1 MVITN
6 KPESLSPLRIF
17 LCYAADDRST
27 VRLLYRRLR
36 ADGIIPWFDQEE
48 VLPGQDWSRQTLE
61 AVRTSDVI
69 MVCLSTMFL
78 VRSRSHS
85 SEVRLMLE
93 SALERPEGSVLFI
106 PLHLEACE
114 LPEPIASLAH
124 RHEPLF
130 FDRQG
135 YEQLLQALQ
144 EYARQR
150 KVPLT
155 HSEAFAEGP
164 PDVESQLR
172 ARVNAPTL
180 RASLVSIRH
189 VVEYIWNAEAARI
202 IQDGTDHGPDYCKRL
217 MGFAARLLEANDGRN
232 LSDHEMYLL
241 LAGIYLHDIGMQ
253 CDVVALPKVRE
264 RAEQMGARFDVTFPT
279 GSPPTSYD
287 YDVAQQKE
295 IRKNH
300 HYLSAAWIEYA
311 SQTGETDLGP
321 AAMTIPRDLVDDLV
335 DVCQYHTGLPITDC
349 PLTFKFDPGGR
360 KQLVVALLRLA
371 SELDI
376 EVNRV
381 SIETINRYVL
391 DPRNVAYWWLHSRS
405 RAIFTA
411 RNVVRLIT
419 FLHVD
424 DARQYGS
431 FVHDAFITE
440 FQSRNAPVLSIL
452 RMNGIPIHIDTDS
465 GVEAYEREDVLPAEV
480 VQAFQAI
487 QQRGPLLDLA
497 DEVRT
502 WLRATRYE
510 VTLPQPCE
518 EATVE
523 MLAKIDLGTVRQ
535 HVRVRCVS
543 GQIKVAHLEALEKT
557 LDRRTPQGWLISDR
571 RVPDVVRQ
579 RGDEEEYDAVE
590 IFTLAEFL
598 QQQIWGPYFDA
609 LTALVE
615 KERLL
620 NLYVDLR
627 CYKQEFGPGDRETVK
642 KRYESLDD
650 YVDIWLNERGK
661 SHLTI
666 LGAFGTG
673 KTWFCRHY
681 ADRQLKRYLKDPV
694 HERLPLLITLR
705 DFARTTS
712 MQQLIND
719 ALLET
724 YKLPLI
730 GSAFKVFEEVN
741 RCGKLLLILD
751 GFDEMSRQE
760 EYQTVVDTFWKL
772 ADLVAENSKVLLT
785 SRTEYFRWSRASGP
799 LVGSGE
805 HERRMI
811 MLAPPRF
818 EVLYLEPFHDE
829 QVRRVITLR
838 LGAKEGPALAQ
849 RLLQSPR
856 LAEMARKPG
865 QIELLLAALQEGG
878 ETSLERPAHVYL
890 YATNALLLRNIGT
903 QRTFSTTADKLY
915 FLCELAWEMIR
926 SGELKFHYS
935 DIPHRIRAFFGERVQ
950 NQYELD
956 TWDYD
961 LRHQTLLRRNAAGY
975 YEFAHKSLAE
985 YFVAYKFAA
994 ELGSLAQTFLDV
1006 YCGTETRLC
1015 ELAIPQKTMG
1025 ELAETFGA
1033 VALKD
1038 YQHSAIG
1045 DLLPGMMAD
1054 HATERLWRIIAETH
1068 KKTPEQVRY
1077 IGGNAATLLR
1087 MLGEAFAG
1095 ADLAHTVLAGADLSG
1110 SDLSGANLYG
1120 ACLRKSNL
1128 SLCTL
1133 TGADLR
1139 EADLVDAVVEETVRV
1154 FSVAWSP
1161 DGRWLAGGGEDG
1173 IVRIWDAH
1181 SFEEVRHLRWGSG
1194 HMLHIAFAPT
1204 GALLGAVGEGNQIC
1218 LWDTSDWHQVTIP
1231 GLRATYARGMCWIDG
1246 GTSLL
1251 VAGKDGSI
1259 SRVDPDQARI
1269 VSTLQ
1274 ATDSTISCLALH
1286 PDGSEL
1292 AVGCHNG
1299 NVFILDAAS
1308 LAVKGHMLQP
1318 RGKKVFSVGYSPDGS
1333 LLLAGLEGARVTLW
1347 STDTYQF
1354 QAILTEGSI
1363 EAEDDYFTRGIAFAP
1378 DGRYAAIASVGGHTS
1393 GLWST
1398 SHWTQ
1403 VASFPSLWSA
1413 CFSPDGAS
1421 LVGGGVGEMV
1431 IWDTNPSSPSFGKRL
1446 RVLDVRMNCQG
1457 MRMGG
1462 ARGLEQEHYWKV
1474 RGEGRVGPLREFF
1487 AERGAVDE
1495 A

>member
-1 MVITN
+1 MTN

-17 LCYAADDRST
+17 LCYAANDRST

-36 ADGIIPWFDQEE
+36 ADGMVPWFDEEE
-48 VLPGQDWSRQTLE
+48 VLPGQDWSRE
-61 AVRTSDVI
+61 MIAAVRTSEVI
-69 MVCLSTMFL
+69 ILGLSSMFL
-78 VRSRSHS
+78 VRSQSAS

-93 SALERPEGSVLFI
+93 SALERPAESLLLV
-106 PLHLEACE
+106 PLLLEACE
-114 LPEPIASLAH
+114 VPEAIAARS
-124 RHEPLF
+124 PWPDPPF

-135 YEQLLQALQ
+135 YERLLRTLQ
-144 EYARQR
+144 DYAHQR
-150 KVPLT
+150 NIPLT
-155 HSEAFAEGP
+155 HSEALAEGT
-164 PDVESQLR
+164 PDAESLLR
-172 ARVNAPTL
+172 ARVNDPTL
-180 RASLVSIRH
+180 RASLGSIRH
-189 VVEYIWNAEAARI
+189 VAEYIWNTEVGRI

-217 MGFAARLLEANDGRN
+217 MGFAVRLLEANDGRN
-232 LSDHEMYLL
+232 LSDYEMYLL

-253 CDVVALPKVRE
+253 CDVVAMPKVRE
-264 RAEQMGARFDVTFPT
+264 RAEHLGARFDVTFTTPT
-279 GSPPTSYD
+279 LTVTMAGGAGGAPRRYTYA
-287 YDVAQQKE
+287 VEQQKE

-300 HYLSAAWIEYA
+300 HYLSAAWVEYA

-335 DVCQYHTGLPITDC
+335 DVCQYHAGLPITDC

-405 RAIFTA
+405 RAIFIA
-411 RNVVRLIT
+411 RNVIRLIT

-452 RMNGIPIHIDTDS
+452 RMNGIPLHIDTDS
-465 GVEAYEREDVLPAEV
+465 GVEAYEREEVLPAEV

-510 VTLPQPCE
+510 VTLPQPCG

-523 MLAKIDLGTVRQ
+523 MLAKMDLGTVRQ
-535 HVRVRCVS
+535 RIRVRCVS
-543 GQIKVAHLEALEKT
+543 GQIKVPHLEALERT

-579 RGDEEEYDAVE
+579 RGDEEAYDAVE
-590 IFTLAEFL
+590 VFTLAEFL
-598 QQQIWGPYFDA
+598 QQKIWGPYFDA

-627 CYKQEFGPGDRETVK
+627 CYQQEFGPGDRETVK

-673 KTWFCRHY
+673 KTWFCLHY

-694 HERLPLLITLR
+694 HERLPLLVTLR

-712 MQQLIND
+712 MQQMVND

-785 SRTEYFRWSRASGP
+785 SRTEYFRWARAAEHRA
-799 LVGSGE
+799 GSGE
-805 HERRMI
+805 HQRRMI
-811 MLAPPRF
+811 MLSPPRF

-829 QVRRVITLR
+829 QIRRVITLR
-838 LGAKEGPALAQ
+838 LGAREGPALAG

-865 QIELLLAALQEGG
+865 QIELLLAALQEWG
-878 ETSLERPAHVYL
+878 ESSLERPAQVYL
-890 YATNALLLRNIGT
+890 YATDALLLRNIGT
-903 QRTFSTTADKLY
+903 KRTFSTTADKLY

-961 LRHQTLLRRNAAGY
+961 LRNQTLLRRNAAGY

-994 ELGSLAQTFLDV
+994 ELGCLSPAFLEG
-1006 YCGTETRLC
+1006 YCGAESQLC
-1015 ELAIPQKTMG
+1015 ELAIPRKAMS

-1054 HATERLWRIIAETH
+1054 HAPERLWHIIAETR

-1087 MLGEAFAG
+1087 MLGGAFAG
-1095 ADLAHTVLAGADLSG
+1095 ADLSHTVLAGADLSG
-1110 SDLSGANLYG
+1110 SDLSGTNLYG

-1139 EADLVDAVVEETVRV
+1139 EADLVDALVEETVRV

-1173 IVRIWDAH
+1173 IVRIWDTH

-1204 GALLGAVGEGNQIC
+1204 GALLGTVA
-1218 LWDTSDWHQVTIP
+1218 
-1231 GLRATYARGMCWIDG
+1231 RAARFAC
-1246 GTSLL
+1246 GT
-1251 VAGKDGSI
+1251 
-1259 SRVDPDQARI
+1259 P
-1269 VSTLQ
+1269 
-1274 ATDSTISCLALH
+1274 
-1286 PDGSEL
+1286 
-1292 AVGCHNG
+1292 
-1299 NVFILDAAS
+1299 
-1308 LAVKGHMLQP
+1308 
-1318 RGKKVFSVGYSPDGS
+1318 
-1333 LLLAGLEGARVTLW
+1333 
-1347 STDTYQF
+1347 
-1354 QAILTEGSI
+1354 LTG
-1363 EAEDDYFTRGIAFAP
+1363 TR
-1378 DGRYAAIASVGGHTS
+1378 
-1393 GLWST
+1393 
-1398 SHWTQ
+1398 
-1403 VASFPSLWSA
+1403 
-1413 CFSPDGAS
+1413 
-1421 LVGGGVGEMV
+1421 
-1431 IWDTNPSSPSFGKRL
+1431 
-1446 RVLDVRMNCQG
+1446 
-1457 MRMGG
+1457 
-1462 ARGLEQEHYWKV
+1462 
-1474 RGEGRVGPLREFF
+1474 
-1487 AERGAVDE
+1487 
-1495 A
+1495 